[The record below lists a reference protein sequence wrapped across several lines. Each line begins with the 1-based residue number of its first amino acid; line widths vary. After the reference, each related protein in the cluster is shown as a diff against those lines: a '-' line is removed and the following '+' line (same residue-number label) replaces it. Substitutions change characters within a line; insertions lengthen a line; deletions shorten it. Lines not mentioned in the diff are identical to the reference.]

1 MEQLI
6 DELFN
11 KYFNEKYMEF
21 DWRGDGYII
30 LEKNKDKLIETIFE
44 KLYINKNFSHIILR
58 SQYINY
64 FLLDPKKLSFFA
76 SWNSNGCNT
85 RDYSFYKDK
94 SLEELKNL
102 PKQIISL
109 MESSIIGTNYFIY
122 RNEIFRINENV
133 DKDFIYKAKLAFTI

>member
-11 KYFNEKYMEF
+11 KYFNEKYIEL
-21 DWRGDGYII
+21 DWRGDGYVT
-30 LEKNKDKLIETIFE
+30 LEKYKDKLIENIFE
-44 KLYINKNFSHIILR
+44 KLFIGKSFSNIILK
-58 SQYINY
+58 SQYVNY
-64 FLLDPKKLSFFA
+64 FLLDQKRLSFFA

-94 SLEELKNL
+94 SLEKLIML
-102 PKQIISL
+102 PKQAASL

>member
-11 KYFNEKYMEF
+11 KYFNKKYMEF
-21 DWRGDGYII
+21 DWRGDGYVT

-44 KLYINKNFSHIILR
+44 KLFIGNSFSNIILR